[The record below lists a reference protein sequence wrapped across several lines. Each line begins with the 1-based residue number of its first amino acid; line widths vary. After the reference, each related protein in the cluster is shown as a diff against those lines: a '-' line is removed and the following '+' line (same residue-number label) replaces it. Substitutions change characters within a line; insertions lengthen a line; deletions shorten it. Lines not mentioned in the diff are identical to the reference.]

1 MQTVK
6 TKPRTTR
13 NTLKTLTLSLLLLAS
28 SQAIADERSDI
39 TQLLK
44 EIHYLKEV
52 TQQLKQRHGTCR
64 AKVCFY
70 YQGLLQQL
78 QVTEQGIK
86 AYLNAQV
93 NTLHSAPTP
102 ALNTRLHTVR
112 KN

>member
-6 TKPRTTR
+6 TTTR
-13 NTLKTLTLSLLLLAS
+13 KRFKTLMLSLLLLAGN
-28 SQAIADERSDI
+28 QAVADERSDI
-39 TQLLK
+39 NQLLK
-44 EIHYLKEV
+44 EINYLKEV
-52 TQQLKQRHGTCR
+52 TQQLKQQHGTCR

-70 YQGLLQQL
+70 YDGLLEQL